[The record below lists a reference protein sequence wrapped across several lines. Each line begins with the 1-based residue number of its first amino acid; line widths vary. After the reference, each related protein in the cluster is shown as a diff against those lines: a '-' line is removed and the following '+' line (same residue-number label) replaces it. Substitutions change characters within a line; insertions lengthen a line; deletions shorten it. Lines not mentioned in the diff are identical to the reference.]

1 MSKSKKLTIIKK
13 NEGCTSPLN
22 RSLSTFQIVHKQSV
36 SLNFRFLHG
45 MSGYDFV
52 NVSKLEKKKH
62 TNLFHVL
69 QKFMFEFCS
78 ESDIN
83 EAIRTYTSKKGS
95 KISAQQNE
103 HVANIIRQF
112 QLAHPQYIG
121 LIPDNTL
128 LHIHTRRNG
137 KDCFVLFGATVDD
150 TFYVLALDPE
160 HNY

>member
-83 EAIRTYTSKKGS
+83 EAIRTYTSKKGL
-95 KISAQQNE
+95 KISA
-103 HVANIIRQF
+103 
-112 QLAHPQYIG
+112 
-121 LIPDNTL
+121 
-128 LHIHTRRNG
+128 
-137 KDCFVLFGATVDD
+137 
-150 TFYVLALDPE
+150 
-160 HNY
+160 